1 MTQALTEFVRALR
14 ASDVRVSTA
23 ESIDAAATVEVIGF
37 DDRGLLK
44 ESLSQV
50 LAKSPDD
57 KQRFADC
64 FERFF
69 FADDM
74 RGIDTASDGDV
85 ASDDPPSDAGD
96 PDPSAQDPT
105 GDGSDGGLISMMTG
119 ANRADL
125 QIAVANAARAAGVAN
140 IRLFTQRGMY
150 MRRILEI
157 IGIEALEDDI
167 SSVDEATQAQLNTLR
182 AQLIAEVREQVE
194 RQLLLY
200 TANTWPSLREEILKK
215 VPLSAVEV
223 RDFKFMQGLVHKLAK
238 RLVALH
244 SRKRKVARRG
254 HLDVRQTIRRNIE
267 YDGLMFETVWKR
279 KKIDRPKV
287 VAVCDVSGS
296 VANAARFLLLFLYS
310 VTEVIPK
317 VRAFAFSNQLA
328 EITDLFLE
336 SSAEDAI
343 SSALQKHGWG
353 STDYGRALADLEASV
368 LDDIDHRTTVLI
380 LGDGRSN
387 YGDPGVIHLRKIH
400 ERARRVL
407 WLNPEPRSFWN
418 TGDSEMRRLG
428 SACDRV
434 DSCRS
439 IQDLER
445 LVSEIMRTAA

>member
-1 MTQALTEFVRALR
+1 MTQVLTNFVRALR
-14 ASDVRVSTA
+14 ASNVRVSTA
-23 ESIDAAATVEVIGF
+23 ESIDAAATVDVIGF
-37 DDRGLLK
+37 DDRSLLK

-50 LAKSPDD
+50 LAKSLDD
-57 KQRFADC
+57 KQRFAEC
-64 FERFF
+64 FDRYF
-69 FADDM
+69 FADEM
-74 RGIDTASDGDV
+74 RGIDIPSDDDANPG
-85 ASDDPPSDAGD
+85 DPPSNAGD
-96 PDPSAQDPT
+96 IESPGVSAE
-105 GDGSDGGLISMMTG
+105 GDGASSAIANTLTG
-119 ANRADL
+119 ANRAEL
-125 QIAVANAARAAGVAN
+125 QVAVANAARAAGVAN

-157 IGIEALEDDI
+157 IGIEALEDNI
-167 SSVDEATQAQLNTLR
+167 SNANEGEQAQLSGLR
-182 AQLIAEVREQVE
+182 AQLIAEVREHVE

-200 TANTWPSLREEILKK
+200 TANTWPDLRTEILQK
-215 VPLSAVEV
+215 VPLSGVEV

-267 YDGLMFETVWKR
+267 YDGLMFDTVWKR

-317 VRAFAFSNQLA
+317 VRAFVFSNQLA
-328 EITDLFLE
+328 EITDLFQQA
-336 SSAEDAI
+336 SAEDAI
-343 SSALQKHGWG
+343 TAALQQHGWG
-353 STDYGRALADLEASV
+353 STDYGRALGDLESMV

-387 YGDPGVIHLRKIH
+387 YGDPGVEHLRKIH
-400 ERARRVL
+400 DRARRVL
-407 WLNPEPRSFWN
+407 WLNPEPRAFWN
-418 TGDSEMRRLG
+418 SGDSEMRRLG

-445 LVSEIMRTAA
+445 LVSEIMRTAV